1 MRPLVVFSHGKE
13 SGPWGGKIEHLAR
26 IAEERGCRVISV
38 DYTDLMDPDARV
50 ERLLSMDFGEYSR
63 LILAGSSMG
72 GYVSTLASETLVP
85 AGLFLM
91 APAFYLPGYKETR
104 PTGRAGHTL
113 VVFGW
118 NDEIIPVENAVRYAK
133 ETRAELHIF
142 DSTHRL
148 LDVLPE
154 VGDLF
159 ALFLKKCLA

>member
-13 SGPWGGKIEHLAR
+13 SGPRGGKIEYLSRLA
-26 IAEERGCRVISV
+26 EQHGCRVLSI
-38 DYTDLMDPDARV
+38 DYTDLADPDERV
-50 ERLLSMDFGEYSR
+50 KRLVSIDFGEHSR

-72 GYVSTLASETLVP
+72 GYVSALASKTLSP

-91 APAFYLPGYKETR
+91 APAFYLPGYQEQR
-104 PTGRAGHTL
+104 PKAKAGHTL

-118 NDEIIPVENAVRYAK
+118 EDEVIPVEHAVRFSREMK
-133 ETRAELHIF
+133 AELHIF

-154 VGDLF
+154 VGSLF
-159 ALFLKKCLA
+159 QLFLKKCLA